1 MAANNTP
8 GAITDAQLD
17 AGIAAWFGVTKV
29 SPERLIL
36 RERMHAAM
44 VAVQAKAAP
53 GDNQGQDRPVERAF
67 DAFLCRAWGE
77 TDLASAELV
86 TDWEGVR
93 RFMVREW
100 LGEEDA
106 TDYDGEVT
114 LDRLKK
120 DFDTHEEEHN
130 GRGGAYEV
138 EFEIGGVSVERVCGF
153 APGAAIGSDAAHDV
167 LAERQRQISAE
178 GWTPEHD
185 DGHVNDE
192 IAAMACF
199 YAMPPGAREWSA
211 EDTGYGDTFGEAII
225 PEGWAAKEG
234 DRRRELVKAG
244 ALILAEIERI
254 DRSDARAT
262 SDTPAEGT
270 AC

>member
-1 MAANNTP
+1 MNTNSTP
-8 GAITDAQLD
+8 FSVTALD

-29 SPERLIL
+29 NPERSIL
-36 RERMHAAM
+36 RERMHAAI
-44 VAVQAKAAP
+44 VAAQSHAATEGGQEQAQAVAK
-53 GDNQGQDRPVERAF
+53 GF

-77 TDLASAELV
+77 TDLPSAELV
-86 TDWEGVR
+86 LDWEGVR
-93 RFMVREW
+93 RFMIREW
-100 LGEEDA
+100 LGAEDA
-106 TDYDGEVT
+106 TDYDGTVT
-114 LDRLKK
+114 LDRLKE
-120 DFDTHEEEHN
+120 DFDEHEADM
-130 GRGGAYEV
+130 RGGTFEV
-138 EFEIGGVSVERVCGF
+138 EFEIGGVSIERVCGF
-153 APGAAIGSDAAHDV
+153 AAHGTSIESDAAHDV

-254 DRSDARAT
+254 DRSGARAT
-262 SDTPAEGT
+262 GDMLAEGN